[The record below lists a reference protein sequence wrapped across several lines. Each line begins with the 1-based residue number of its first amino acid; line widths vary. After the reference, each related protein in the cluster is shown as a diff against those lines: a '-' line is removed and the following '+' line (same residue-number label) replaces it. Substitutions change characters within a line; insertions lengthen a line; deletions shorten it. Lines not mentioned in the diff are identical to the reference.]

1 MFLQSFIIINF
12 LIYFITLIW
21 YIVGIIKASRPIN
34 HKGHAFNQEVSVIVC
49 VKDGATSLSNL
60 LNDLES
66 QKYVG
71 KHEFIIVDDCSQDA
85 SKEIINQFIKKD
97 NRFKYISSNIGMEN
111 LKYKKKALD
120 AGIKSAQYEL
130 LLFTDVDCRVQK
142 NWIASMINSYNINAD
157 YIIGYSK
164 VEPNHSIVS
173 YFQSMDF
180 KMMMFCSMGAVNMG
194 TPHGCSG
201 QNQSYKKEVFIKNNG
216 FNKISNLLQG
226 DDSIFLQLSN
236 NSQNIKTV
244 FSLDKDSF
252 VTAKTHN
259 KWADFIKQRL
269 RWSGDAQIM
278 WRYNIIFYLA
288 FIGFFLTNFLVLA
301 SPLIYYFGFHV
312 IIFFILIKFIIELLL
327 FYFGSLKIREKINI
341 FSFIL
346 WFLLHTPY
354 VVLMGLMGP
363 FIPMF
368 KWRGRK
374 IA

>member
-1 MFLQSFIIINF
+1 MLIEYFIIINF
-12 LIYFITLIW
+12 LIYFITMLW
-21 YIVGIIKASRPIN
+21 YLTGIIRTTLNRNIPKYN
-34 HKGHAFNQEVSVIVC
+34 LNKDVSIIVC
-49 VKDGATSLSNL
+49 VKDGENSLTNIL
-60 LNDLES
+60 QDLKS
-66 QKYVG
+66 QKYSG
-71 KHEFIIVDDCSQDA
+71 NHEFIIVDDYSTDQTR
-85 SKEIINQFIKKD
+85 KIIQKFQNND
-97 NRFKYISSNIGMEN
+97 NRFKYISSNIGKNN

-142 NWIASMINSYNINAD
+142 NWIASMMSNFSMNAD
-157 YIIGYSK
+157 YVIGYSK
-164 VEPNHSIVS
+164 VEHNNSIVS

-216 FNKISNLLQG
+216 FDKIFNLLQG

-244 FSLDKDSF
+244 FSLDRSSF

-259 KWADFIKQRL
+259 KWSDFIKQRL

-278 WRYNIIFYLA
+278 WRYNIVFYLA
-288 FIGFFLTNFLVLA
+288 FVGFFLTNFLVLV
-301 SPLIYYFGFHV
+301 SPLIYYYGYH
-312 IIFFILIKFIIELLL
+312 IIILFILIKFIIELFL
-327 FYFGSLKIREKINI
+327 FYFGSLKIGEKINI

-346 WFLLHTPY
+346 WFLIHAPY
-354 VVLMGLMGP
+354 VVLLGLMGP
-363 FIPMF
+363 FISMF
-368 KWRGRK
+368 HWRGRK